1 MELFYFYNSTS
12 IKWKYVSVAYVL
24 WRKGEASFLILCLYS
39 LLLGSSSSP
48 SRSVWCQAVPAAFFS
63 VVIARRRLLRF
74 QQSQWANWTWAV
86 NVKALY
92 KPLCI
97 AVNTHYCR
105 VSIGGRVTLDKIN
118 PTLTAFVPQTCSC
131 VVDTRSCIHFVTCI
145 NLEVYCW
152 GGMKTLFFM
161 AEVLYTGKTCKLLC

>member
-1 MELFYFYNSTS
+1 MELFYVYNSTS

-48 SRSVWCQAVPAAFFS
+48 SRSVWCRAVPAAFFS
-63 VVIARRRLLRF
+63 VVIACRRLLRS

-92 KPLCI
+92 KPLRCSQCSLLSS
-97 AVNTHYCR
+97 VNRWPSQDSDAWQDQSHPHSVCSSNLFMCGRHEELRSLCDMYPCR
-105 VSIGGRVTLDKIN
+105 GISLRWHENT
-118 PTLTAFVPQTCSC
+118 
-131 VVDTRSCIHFVTCI
+131 
-145 NLEVYCW
+145 
-152 GGMKTLFFM
+152 FF
-161 AEVLYTGKTCKLLC
+161 